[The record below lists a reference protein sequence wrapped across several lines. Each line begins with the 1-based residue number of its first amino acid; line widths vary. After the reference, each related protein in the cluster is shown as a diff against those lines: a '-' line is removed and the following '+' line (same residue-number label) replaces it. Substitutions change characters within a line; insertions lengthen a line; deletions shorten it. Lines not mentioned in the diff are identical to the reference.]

1 MATNSA
7 QSDSSPSPA
16 DDPSSLSAADVI
28 RQKLTR
34 IYSEEPDA
42 ETELKE
48 AKASR
53 RHSKHQQFMYELSTS
68 GKDLATIQ
76 TEWHNYYQAL
86 PPEEQ
91 QNVWQEFY
99 DSQLQLSP
107 TPPEPETKPS
117 PEPDPQTLAI
127 HKHQASR
134 PSRSKP
140 RLRDARNAQD
150 IQAAIRHNIT
160 AGGKLEA
167 KHHVQSLLFGLS
179 MGAIVV
185 LIFLFGFF
193 NEVVLSPFIKP
204 GRVSADAPLI
214 VSNDTVAPSAKP
226 EIIIPKI
233 NVQIPVDYNQTTIEE
248 KVLETALD
256 NGILHYPTTSR
267 PGENGNAAFFGHSSN
282 NIFNKGKYKFA
293 FVMLNQLTNGDT
305 FYLTHKGK
313 VYVYKVFS
321 KKVVEPHQVEVLNPI
336 PDKTAT
342 ATLITCDPPG
352 TSLKRLVVVGEQVS
366 PSPADNSKSTGLTTA
381 TRSQPSDGSTL
392 IGNGPT
398 AWTRFIRTP
407 LGKVLTS
414 LILLAAFVAIV
425 RWVNAPARQQRARQL

>member
-1 MATNSA
+1 
-7 QSDSSPSPA
+7 
-16 DDPSSLSAADVI
+16 
-28 RQKLTR
+28 
-34 IYSEEPDA
+34 
-42 ETELKE
+42 
-48 AKASR
+48 
-53 RHSKHQQFMYELSTS
+53 
-68 GKDLATIQ
+68 LATIQ

-99 DSQLQLSP
+99 DSQRQLSP

-293 FVMLNQLTNGDT
+293 FVMLNQLTTGDT